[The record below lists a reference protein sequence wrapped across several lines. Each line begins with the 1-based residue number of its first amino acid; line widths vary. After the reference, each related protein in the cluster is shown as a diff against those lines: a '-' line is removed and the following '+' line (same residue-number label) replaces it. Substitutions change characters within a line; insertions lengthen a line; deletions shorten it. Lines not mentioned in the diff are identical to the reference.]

1 MSVNFSVMKVTIER
15 LEQVLKE
22 RKVEKS
28 TFMDDFNLSKQN
40 WQHWRERGLPG
51 NRLIT
56 ICGYLGISLDD
67 LTGSKI
73 KKNTEKLFTSDKSDR
88 FDIHEHLDQMPENL
102 LNSVRIALMYIE
114 DVGGFKWVRKSKK
127 KAQLLPLSKQP

>member
-1 MSVNFSVMKVTIER
+1 MSVNFSFMKVTIER
-15 LEQVLKE
+15 LEQVLQLQ
-22 RKVEKS
+22 KVEKS
-28 TFMDDFNLSKQN
+28 TFMEDFNLSKQN
-40 WQHWRERGLPG
+40 WQHWKERGVPG

-56 ICGYLGISLDD
+56 ICGYLGINLDE
-67 LTGSKI
+67 LTGTKT
-73 KKNTEKLFTSDKSDR
+73 KKTTEERFTSDKRDR